1 MGDKVN
7 YKDTLNLPRTDFPM
21 RGNLPKLEPRILQ
34 EWEESNLAERLSE
47 GKPGRENFTLHDGPP
62 YANGDIHLGHT
73 LNKVL
78 KDIIVRSKTM
88 SGYNSP
94 YVPGWDCHGQP
105 IEHEVEKRLGKE
117 RADIDIAQIR
127 SLCREYALK
136 FVDRQRSQFKRLGVG
151 GSWEKPYLTLDREY
165 EAANVKVFSELYQK
179 GLIYKGR
186 KPIHWCYRC
195 RTALA
200 EAEIEYKDVPSPSI
214 YVKFPLLSELG
225 PLKGAE
231 GRKSLL
237 IWTTTPWTLPANVA
251 VAVSPKAEYV
261 AVRDGAEILI
271 FAKALVEEVSKV
283 IGRELEIVAEFPG
296 SALEE
301 AKCSHPTADA
311 ESLVIGADFVALD
324 QGTGCVHI
332 APGHGQDD
340 YLIGQEYGLP
350 SPMPVDDRGVFT
362 DEAGQFAG
370 LHIKAGNQ
378 VILDDLTERGLLLWS
393 GEIEHSYPHC
403 WRCKQ
408 PVIFRAT
415 EQWFISMSAGDL
427 RGRALNAIKS
437 VEWVP
442 DWSIKRI
449 TGMVEERPDWCISRQ
464 RAWGV
469 PIPVF
474 YCEDCQE
481 VLASPDVLS
490 HVEGVFRE
498 RGADVWFTE
507 PVEDLLPAGTACAKC
522 SGVRFRKETDIFDV
536 WFESGVSHEAVLE
549 IRPELSWPA
558 DLYLEGSDQHRGWF
572 QSSLLTAVGTRD
584 QAPYAQVLTHGFLVD
599 GHGRKMSKS
608 DGNVVDPLKVIKGS
622 GADILRLWV
631 SSADYS
637 SDIAGSD
644 EILARISEGY
654 RRIRNT
660 LRFLLGSI
668 GDFQESDAIPYESL
682 EEIDRWALHRFNKL
696 VERVQAAYDDYRF
709 HVVYHSIYNFCGVDM
724 SSFYLDVLKDTLYTF
739 APDSK
744 ERRSAQT
751 AIKTIADGLIRLLAP
766 SLVFT
771 SEEAWEH
778 LHREEGAGSV
788 HLEQLPEV
796 DETQLDD
803 DLESAWST
811 LLSIRVE
818 VARALEKA
826 RVEKLIGGSLEAGVS
841 LSVPEDL
848 RAVIE
853 AYKSRLSAIF
863 IVSQVELDGID
874 DDGLAYESETMP
886 GLKVGVHRAQGEK
899 CSRCWNFRTEVGED
913 ETHPELCGRCREVV
927 AELRATGGGD
937 A

>member
-7 YKDTLNLPRTDFPM
+7 YKDTLNLPRTAFPM
-21 RGNLPKLEPRILQ
+21 RANLSQLEPRILKEWQ
-34 EWEESNLAERLSE
+34 EGGLEQRLREEGS
-47 GKPGRENFTLHDGPP
+47 GRQKFILHDGPP

-88 SGYNSP
+88 SGFYSP

-117 RADIDIAQIR
+117 RADIDTAEIR
-127 SLCREYALK
+127 RLCREYALK

-151 GSWEKPYLTLDREY
+151 GLWENPYLTLDHEY
-165 EAANVKVFSELYQK
+165 EATNVKVFSELYEK

-200 EAEIEYKDVPSPSI
+200 EAEIEYSDESSPSI
-214 YVKFPLLSELG
+214 YVKFPILSEIEGLSG
-225 PLKGAE
+225 IE

-251 VAVSPKAEYV
+251 VAISPTADYV
-261 AVRDGAEILI
+261 GVRDGEDVLVI
-271 FAKALVEEVSKV
+271 AKNLVGAVSEAV
-283 IGRELEIVAEFPG
+283 GRELTVVAEFPG
-296 SALEE
+296 SALE
-301 AKCSHPTADA
+301 AARCHHPTKEA
-311 ESLVIGADFVALD
+311 ESVVISADFVELN

-340 YLIGQEYGLP
+340 YLIGQQYGLP

-362 DEAGQFAG
+362 DEAGKFAG
-370 LHIKAGNQ
+370 LHIKKAND
-378 VILDDLTERGLLLWS
+378 VILGDLTDRGLLLWS
-393 GEIEHSYPHC
+393 GTIEHSYPHC

-415 EQWFISMSAGDL
+415 EQWFISMSARDL
-427 RGRALNAIKS
+427 RGRALNAIEA

-442 DWSIKRI
+442 DWSINRI
-449 TGMVEERPDWCISRQ
+449 NGMIAERPDWCISRQ

-469 PIPVF
+469 PIPAF
-474 YCEDCQE
+474 NCEDCHE
-481 VLASPDVLS
+481 VLVGADILS
-490 HVEGVFRE
+490 HVETIFRA

-507 PVEDLLPAGTACAKC
+507 PAENLLPAGTVCPKC
-522 SGVRFRKETDIFDV
+522 SGTKFRKESDIFDV
-536 WFESGVSHEAVLE
+536 WFESGVSHEAVLD
-549 IRPELSWPA
+549 IRPELKWPA

-572 QSSLLTAVGTRD
+572 QSSLLTSVGTRD
-584 QAPYAQVLTHGFLVD
+584 RAPYNGVLTHGFLVD
-599 GHGRKMSKS
+599 GQGRKMSKS
-608 DGNVVDPLKVIKGS
+608 LGNVVDPLKVIEKS

-637 SDIAGSD
+637 SDIAVSD

-668 GDFQESDAIPYESL
+668 GDFQDGDAIPYEQL

-696 VERVQAAYDDYRF
+696 TGRVRTAYDEYRF
-709 HVVYHSIYNFCGVDM
+709 HVVYHSIYNFCAVDM
-724 SSFYLDVLKDTLYTF
+724 GSFYLDVLKDTLYTF
-739 APDSK
+739 GADSK
-744 ERRSAQT
+744 QRRSAQT
-751 AIKTIADGLIRLLAP
+751 AIKKIADGLIRLLAP
-766 SLVFT
+766 VLVFT
-771 SEEAWEH
+771 AEEAWGH
-778 LHREEGAGSV
+778 LHGEEVAGSV
-788 HLEQLPEV
+788 HLASLPEPDATQE
-796 DETQLDD
+796 DET
-803 DLESAWST
+803 LESAWSV
-811 LLSIRVE
+811 LLAVRTE
-818 VARALEKA
+818 VSKALENA
-826 RVEKLIGGSLEAGVS
+826 RVKKLIGGSLEAGVT
-841 LSVPEDL
+841 LNVPEGS

-853 AYKSRLSAIF
+853 AYKSQLSAIF
-863 IVSQVELDGID
+863 IVSQVELKEAGG
-874 DDGLAYESETMP
+874 DGLVYESASLP
-886 GLKVGVHRAQGEK
+886 GLKVMIHKAAGRK

-913 ETHPELCGRCREVV
+913 EAHPELCGRCLDVVRE
-927 AELRATGGGD
+927 LD
-937 A
+937 AADGRGA